1 MTTIFTGIA
10 SILVVGILIR
20 SGFSGTGTTSISEKI
35 TVDRLAVLLPSADQ
49 RQTLLGFVFLPW
61 QRLAGFAT
69 GVLGLGIPSTAIAF
83 AGFECPVSL
92 AMLS

>member
-1 MTTIFTGIA
+1 MPTIFTGIA
-10 SILVVGILIR
+10 SILVVAILIR
-20 SGFSGTGTTSISEKI
+20 GGFSGTGTTSISEKV
-35 TVDRLAVLLPSADQ
+35 TVDWLALLLSADQ
-49 RQTLLGFVFLPW
+49 GQTLLGFVFLPW

-92 AMLS
+92 AMIC